1 MRVKFIT
8 LGCKTN
14 IYESDAMA
22 KLFAERGYEII
33 KQGAADVYVINT
45 CTVTGTGAQKSR
57 QAINRANREN
67 PQAVIAVTG
76 CLAQTETESIAKT
89 EGVDIVCGTDGKSRI
104 AELVEEAFYKKRQ
117 IIECGD
123 VMKVRQF
130 EELAVM
136 NSQSRTRANVKIE
149 DGCNNYCT
157 YCIIPYARGRVRSR
171 DIDKI
176 EQEVRALAANG
187 YREIVL
193 TGIHI
198 GSYGRDI
205 DNRYTLIDVLER
217 VCALEGV
224 ERVRLGS
231 LEPVTV
237 TGDFV
242 SRAKKLKN
250 LCPHF
255 HMSLQSGC
263 DETLKRMNRH
273 YTTEEYRCAV
283 DLLRKNIPDTAITTD
298 LMVGFPGETE
308 EEFEKSYEFCR
319 SIGFMQ
325 MHIFKYS
332 VRKGTL
338 AEKFPNQVPG
348 RIKDERSHRMIELA
362 ERMKSDY
369 YKRYEDRKMPVLAEL
384 KKPDGKYHGTT
395 ANYMDIYIDTGEDIM
410 GKTVNVILDGRGG
423 GEIVRDCC

>member
-14 IYESDAMA
+14 LYESDAMA
-22 KLFAERGYEII
+22 KLFSERGFEII
-33 KQGAADVYVINT
+33 KQGVADVYVINT

-57 QAINRANREN
+57 QAINRASREN
-67 PQAVIAVTG
+67 PRAVIAVTG
-76 CLAQTETESIAKT
+76 CLAQTETESIAKM
-89 EGVDIVCGTDGKSRI
+89 EGVDVVCGTGGKSRI
-104 AELVEEAFYKKRQ
+104 AELVEEAVYKKQQ

-123 VMKVRQF
+123 VMEVRQF
-130 EELAVM
+130 EEIAAI
-136 NSQSRTRANVKIE
+136 NAQSRTRANVKIE

-171 DIDKI
+171 DIEKI
-176 EQEVRALAANG
+176 GQEVRALAENG

-198 GSYGRDI
+198 GSYGLDI
-205 DNRYTLIDVLER
+205 DNKYTLIDVLEQ
-217 VCALEGV
+217 VCAIDGI

-231 LEPVTV
+231 LEPVAV
-237 TGDFV
+237 TENFV
-242 SRAKKLKN
+242 SRAKRLNN

-255 HMSLQSGC
+255 HLSLQSGC

-273 YTTEEYRCAV
+273 YTTEEYRRAV
-283 DLLRKNIPDTAITTD
+283 ELLRENIPDTAITTD

-308 EEFEKSYEFCR
+308 EEFEKSYNFCL

-338 AEKFPNQVPG
+338 AEKFPNQVPS
-348 RIKDERSHRMIELA
+348 RIKEERSRRMIELA
-362 ERMKSDY
+362 EGMKRDFY
-369 YKRYEDRKMPVLAEL
+369 ERYKGRKMPALVEL
-384 KKPDGKYHGTT
+384 RKPNGKYHSTT
-395 ANYMDIYIDTGEDIM
+395 ANYMDIYIDGSEDMM
-410 GKTVNVILDGRGG
+410 GKTVDVILDGKGG
-423 GEIVRDCC
+423 GEIVGF